1 MDSYL
6 AGMRSRMF
14 GRVVTILAAFTI
26 SVVFIIT
33 LTSISPGSTIPNMKI
48 GGFSSGQEGGQ
59 KASTSS
65 LQTCSGGTKGSQA
78 IFGAAEAKYAA
89 LRDDKFT

>member
-1 MDSYL
+1 
-6 AGMRSRMF
+6 MF

-33 LTSISPGSTIPNMKI
+33 LTSIPLGSRISDVKI
-48 GGFSSGQEGGQ
+48 GGSSSGQEGGH
-59 KASTSS
+59 KASTSN
-65 LQTCSGGTKGSQA
+65 LQTCPGGTKGSQA
-78 IFGAAEAKYAA
+78 IFDAAEAKYAS